1 MLLLM
6 EFFLCAEF
14 SFKFGDNVVLIITVV
29 VVDIINTGVL
39 RNTID
44 VNIFCWQHRHCF
56 RRHHGYCCHVN
67 QRNQLTSSQSLSSSS
82 LYLPRA
88 YSQSANA
95 KSTIYLC
102 RIYQNLKKKKER
114 KPTSSG
120 ARSTVARV
128 TSLTNAHVGSVCI
141 MAVGVDVTDIG
152 MFLALVNIC
161 D

>member
-6 EFFLCAEF
+6 EFFSCAEF

-82 LYLPRA
+82 LHLPRV
-88 YSQSANA
+88 YSQSAKA

-102 RIYQNLKKKKER
+102 RIYQNLKNKRKK
-114 KPTSSG
+114 
-120 ARSTVARV
+120 ACQLWSTFYRRPCSPPYKC
-128 TSLTNAHVGSVCI
+128 TCRIRLYGSRR
-141 MAVGVDVTDIG
+141 
-152 MFLALVNIC
+152 
-161 D
+161 